1 MRRALLA
8 AVMLGTLLACVPG
21 AARPLAAA
29 DDWPEAR
36 KAFLAKAKNPDWKVR
51 STAFGDLAYFDDEK
65 AVAAVLGVLA
75 SESQPNVLLA
85 GIRALGAFRSE
96 AARAAVADTLRK
108 GKDPLRLYALFAVA
122 DQPGTE
128 GKEVLLEL
136 LQAREAPVLAQAA
149 LALGRK
155 QVREAL
161 PSLLALVRH
170 KDVRVRGAAA
180 RAVRYLAGA
189 AGAPPA
195 AGGATAPPG
204 PPARSLA
211 TPEVL
216 GALVDALEA
225 GEGRERADLLAT
237 LQHLTRQ
244 DLGWDIAAWRALAQG
259 APVDTLPRNPR
270 HPACFFGLPV
280 FGRRLVL
287 LADNNVR
294 TEDAHPFTER
304 ARLQEVCKVPGA
316 RPVPWFE
323 LKTLQQLLRAH
334 VKRTVADLPS
344 GTTFELVIVSAKA
357 RGTFGKL
364 TPANDGTKATAAAA
378 LDEARVEAGNDV
390 FTALDSAL
398 DITSRK
404 DSVAWDTGPEE
415 ILYAIV
421 ALPWLAEQSDPAVVA
436 AAIGLKAR
444 MRGVPLTLVGLGEHP
459 YEMCQALAEA
469 TGGTYLNLS
478 K

>member
-1 MRRALLA
+1 MRPALLVLLLV
-8 AVMLGTLLACVPG
+8 AVAWACLGG
-21 AARPLAAA
+21 AARPLQAAE
-29 DDWPEAR
+29 DWAEAR

-85 GIRALGAFRSE
+85 GIRALGTFRSA
-96 AARAAVADTLRK
+96 AARAAVADTVRK

-122 DQPGTE
+122 DQPGSE

-155 QVREAL
+155 QVRDAL
-161 PSLLALVRH
+161 PSLLALLRH

-180 RAVRYLAGA
+180 RAVRYMGGSPGGA
-189 AGAPPA
+189 AGAAPGAPA
-195 AGGATAPPG
+195 AG
-204 PPARSLA
+204 RSLA

-259 APVDTLPRNPR
+259 GPVDTLPRNPR
-270 HPACFFGLPV
+270 HPAYFFGLPV

-344 GTTFELVIVSAKA
+344 GTPFELVIVSAKA

-364 TPANDGTKATAAAA
+364 TPANDGTKATAATA

-390 FTALDSAL
+390 FTALDAAL